1 MGGNCTNPLYIQEL
15 ITHMKKHTSL
25 PIAVYPNS
33 GETFDP
39 LTKTWSEAGNPS
51 RAFGKLAYTW
61 MEAGACAIGECC
73 RTDTSHIRKI
83 KEAREGFIKPKK
95 SSNERAFH

>member
-1 MGGNCTNPLYIQEL
+1 MMGGNCTNPLYIQEL
-15 ITHMKKHTSL
+15 ITRMKKHTSL

-39 LTKTWSEAGNPS
+39 LTETWSEAGNPS

-61 MEAGACAIGECC
+61 MEAGACAIGEYC

-83 KEAREGFIKPKK
+83 KEAHERFYQAQKK
-95 SSNERAFH
+95 LE